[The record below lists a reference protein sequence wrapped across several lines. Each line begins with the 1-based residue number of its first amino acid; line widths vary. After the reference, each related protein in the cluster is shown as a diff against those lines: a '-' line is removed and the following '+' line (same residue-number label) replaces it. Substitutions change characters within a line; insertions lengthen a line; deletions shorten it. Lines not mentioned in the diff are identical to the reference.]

1 MTIVTQELC
10 GAAGA
15 EKKLERKMQK
25 KLDFM
30 ILDTLGVESGHFST
44 RPRPL
49 RRTLWTTRPPDLT
62 PFFVA

>member
-15 EKKLERKMQK
+15 EKNLERKMQN
-25 KLDFM
+25 LDFM

-49 RRTLWTTRPPDLT
+49 RRTLWSTRPANLT
-62 PFFVA
+62 GFFVA

>member
-15 EKKLERKMQK
+15 KKDLERKIQK
-25 KLDFM
+25 NLDFM

-49 RRTLWTTRPPDLT
+49 CRTLWTTRLPDLN